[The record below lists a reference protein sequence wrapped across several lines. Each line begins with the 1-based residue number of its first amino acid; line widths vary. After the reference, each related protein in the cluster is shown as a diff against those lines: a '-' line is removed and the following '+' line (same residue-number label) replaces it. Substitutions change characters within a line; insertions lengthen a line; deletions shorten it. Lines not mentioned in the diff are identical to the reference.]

1 MFCTYE
7 LTVLN
12 IYIYTVLKGTKSL
25 LQAVARENGVNFI
38 DEEKDDENY

>member
-1 MFCTYE
+1 MNN
-7 LTVLN
+7 TVRAYCSN
-12 IYIYTVLKGTKSL
+12 IYTVLKGTKSL